1 MQIETERLILR
12 PFENGDAS
20 AVIAMNADPRVM
32 RYFPSVLT
40 PEESRARLEHW
51 IAKEARLGYAFSAV
65 LRRADRA
72 FLGMC
77 GISRVEDGLPVAPC
91 TEIGWRLIP
100 EAWGQ
105 GIASEAA
112 RAWLRAGFET
122 FGLSEI
128 ISFTPEPN
136 RPSAAVMAR
145 IGMRPAPD
153 LAFGFPSIPTE
164 SLLHRAVVYRLRAE
178 DWRAQQVRG

>member
-12 PFENGDAS
+12 PFEAGDAPDV
-20 AVIAMNADPRVM
+20 AAMNADPRVM
-32 RYFPSVLT
+32 RFFPAILT
-40 PEESRARLEHW
+40 PGESRARLDVW
-51 IAKEARLGYAFSAV
+51 IGKQARFGYAFSAV

-77 GISRVEDGLPVAPC
+77 GISRVEEGLPVAPC

-100 EAWGQ
+100 EAWAQ

-112 RAWLRAGFET
+112 RCWLRAGFET
-122 FGLSEI
+122 FALPEI
-128 ISFTPEPN
+128 VAFTPAPN

-145 IGMRPAPD
+145 IGMHPAPD
-153 LAFGFPSIPTE
+153 LAFGFPSIPPGDP
-164 SLLHRAVVYRLRAE
+164 LHPAVVYRLRAE
-178 DWRAQQVRG
+178 DWRAQQVHP

>member
-12 PFENGDAS
+12 PFEAGDAPDV
-20 AVIAMNADPRVM
+20 AAMNADPRVM

-40 PEESRARLEHW
+40 PEESRARLDVW
-51 IAKEARLGYAFSAV
+51 IAKQARFGYAFSAV

-77 GISRVEDGLPVAPC
+77 GISRVEEGLPLAPC

-112 RAWLRAGFET
+112 RAWLRAGFEA
-122 FGLSEI
+122 FDLPEI
-128 ISFTPEPN
+128 VAFTPVPN

-153 LAFGFPSIPTE
+153 LAFGFPSIPADDP
-164 SLLHRAVVYRLRAE
+164 LHPAVVYRLSAR
-178 DWRAQQVRG
+178 DWRAGQARG

>member
-1 MQIETERLILR
+1 MQIETERLLLR
-12 PFENGDAS
+12 PFEAGDA
-20 AVIAMNADPRVM
+20 ADLAAMNADPKVM
-32 RYFPSVLT
+32 RFFPAPLS
-40 PEESRARLEHW
+40 PAESRARLDHW
-51 IAKEARLGYAFSAV
+51 IAKQARFGYAFSAV
-65 LRRADRA
+65 LRRTDGA

-77 GISRVEDGLPVAPC
+77 GISRVEGGLPIAPC

-112 RAWLRAGFET
+112 RAWLRVGFET
-122 FGLSEI
+122 FDLPEI
-128 ISFTPEPN
+128 VAFTPEPN

-153 LAFGFPSIPTE
+153 LGFGFPTIPPGDP
-164 SLLHRAVVYRLRAE
+164 LHRAVVYRLRAE
-178 DWRAQQVRG
+178 DWRAQQPPA